1 MVPRKIERHL
11 ERILFFRRHI
21 RLRARFLAA
30 LGLEVAAERT
40 RNDHSPTCGSA
51 SPSTSVRAFISAGT
65 SWRRSDQNH
74 PRSDFRLGNFPAR
87 YWQQFGLVFSNVSEL
102 ALKGMG

>member
-30 LGLEVAAERT
+30 LGLEVAAER
-40 RNDHSPTCGSA
+40 RL
-51 SPSTSVRAFISAGT
+51 AFDIGARLHIGGHL
-65 SWRRSDQNH
+65 WRRSDQNR

-87 YWQQFGLVFSNVSEL
+87 YWQQFGPVFSNVSEL
-102 ALKGMG
+102 ALKGNGILATIGGR